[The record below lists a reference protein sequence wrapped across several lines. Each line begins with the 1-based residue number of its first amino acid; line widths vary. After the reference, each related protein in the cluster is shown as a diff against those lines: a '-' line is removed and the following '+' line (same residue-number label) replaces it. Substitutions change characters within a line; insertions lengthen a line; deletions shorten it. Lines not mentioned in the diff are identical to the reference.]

1 MRGLAMLL
9 LGMAIGAFAA
19 VTLVGAM
26 RQATPLRKGIMA
38 VSERQLVE
46 LRKLAAGER
55 CEPMAAAS
63 RLQVLRGL
71 GDDFEAALLPSG
83 RDDAQFRRHLAH
95 YLGTVDRA
103 EASNVSLPTGKF
115 RCSSVLIISMPTA
128 PVAPTTATCGLRF
141 IIVKGRPV

>member
-103 EASNVSLPTGKF
+103 LAAAPQSCARLRAAVRDVGAGCKRCHDDF
-115 RCSSVLIISMPTA
+115 R
-128 PVAPTTATCGLRF
+128 
-141 IIVKGRPV
+141 